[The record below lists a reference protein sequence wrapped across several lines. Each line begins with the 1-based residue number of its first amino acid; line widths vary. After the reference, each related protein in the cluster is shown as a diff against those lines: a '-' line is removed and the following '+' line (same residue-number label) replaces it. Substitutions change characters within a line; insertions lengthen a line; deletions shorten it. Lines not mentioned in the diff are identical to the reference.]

1 MNINRRYSITNELL
15 AFLLENGVRLLI
27 IAIKHVQLTVRGA
40 NEYEVIAHGDAVW
53 LALVKLPL
61 DCKLGVDLFHGDFLS
76 KSVLE
81 NGLGGQTLSSNVR
94 VLVEVLLRVNLMP
107 SLVPVD
113 EPDHVDRLLR
123 EICA

>member
-15 AFLLENGVRLLI
+15 AFLLEDGVRLLI

-40 NEYEVIAHGDAVW
+40 YEYEVIAHGDAVW

-61 DCKLGVDLFHGDFLS
+61 DCKLGVDLFHGDFLG

>member
-15 AFLLENGVRLLI
+15 AFLLEDGVRLLI

-40 NEYEVIAHGDAVW
+40 YEYEVIAHGDAVW

>member
-15 AFLLENGVRLLI
+15 AFLLEDGVRLLI

>member
-40 NEYEVIAHGDAVW
+40 YEYEVIAHGDAVW